1 MLTRKEFLKAILLA
15 AAAGSTTLVQAQ
27 TASKTLVIYYSW
39 SGNTRAMAEA
49 IAKELKADI
58 YEIRP
63 ITPYPEA
70 YNATVDLAREQLR
83 QNARPAIQKD
93 VPDLSQYS
101 TILLG
106 TPNWW
111 SHVAMPVFTF
121 MDQND
126 LSGKVVLPFV
136 SHGGGGMSGCEHDI
150 RNKYPKADV
159 PKQLPSK
166 EGRFLLTKHELF
178 HPFPLRISSQWGYK

>member
-27 TASKTLVIYYSW
+27 TASKTLVVYYSW

-101 TILLG
+101 AILLG

-178 HPFPLRISSQWGYK
+178 HPLPLRISSQWGYR

>member
-136 SHGGGGMSGCEHDI
+136 SHGSGGMSGCEHDI

-178 HPFPLRISSQWGYK
+178 HPLPLRISSQWGYR

>member
-27 TASKTLVIYYSW
+27 TASKTLVVYYSW

-49 IAKELKADI
+49 IAKELKDDI

-178 HPFPLRISSQWGYK
+178 HPLPLRISSQWGYR